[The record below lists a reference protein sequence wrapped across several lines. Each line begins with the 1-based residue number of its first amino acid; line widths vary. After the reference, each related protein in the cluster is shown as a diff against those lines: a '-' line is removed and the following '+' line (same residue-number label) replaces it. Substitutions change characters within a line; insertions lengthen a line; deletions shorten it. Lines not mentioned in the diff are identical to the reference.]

1 MRKLTSKELKLIKN
15 NILGIRTVTLS
26 ERLEKESEA
35 IYMAMCLLM
44 PKESFLKEV
53 EKLGGLDTVIADYTA
68 QESLAKVFGV
78 ELSLAELRV
87 REFYIEKLQNQKEQI
102 DKKIEETSEVDI
114 DIAEIKENA
123 IESIRGLNEEA
134 LKKLQK

>member
-44 PKESFLKEV
+44 PKKN
-53 EKLGGLDTVIADYTA
+53 KL
-68 QESLAKVFGV
+68 
-78 ELSLAELRV
+78 
-87 REFYIEKLQNQKEQI
+87 
-102 DKKIEETSEVDI
+102 
-114 DIAEIKENA
+114 IK
-123 IESIRGLNEEA
+123 R
-134 LKKLQK
+134 LKKQVK